1 MKLKNGDLVKKSHV
15 RATTDALIHYGIVV
29 NVSRHRVVN
38 ACAIDKKR
46 SSREIQVHWPSV
58 PYWNEHPWIRMIESE
73 LEKVEK

>member
-1 MKLKNGDLVKKSHV
+1 MKFKNGDLVKKSHV
-15 RATTDALIHYGIVV
+15 TTTDAPIHYGIVV
-29 NVSRHRVVN
+29 N
-38 ACAIDKKR
+38 ACSVDKKR

>member
-15 RATTDALIHYGIVV
+15 RATTDAPIHYGIVV
-29 NVSRHRVVN
+29 N
-38 ACAIDKKR
+38 ACSVDKKR

>member
-15 RATTDALIHYGIVV
+15 RATTDAPIHYGI
-29 NVSRHRVVN
+29 VVN

-58 PYWNEHPWIRMIESE
+58 PYWNEHPWIRMIENE

>member
-15 RATTDALIHYGIVV
+15 TTTDALIHYGI
-29 NVSRHRVVN
+29 VVN

-58 PYWNEHPWIRMIESE
+58 PYWNEHPWIRMIENE

>member
-15 RATTDALIHYGIVV
+15 GVTINATIHYGI
-29 NVSRHRVVN
+29 VVN

-58 PYWNEHPWIRMIESE
+58 PYWNEHPWIRMIENE

>member
-15 RATTDALIHYGIVV
+15 RATTDAPIHYGIVV
-29 NVSRHRVVN
+29 S

-58 PYWNEHPWIRMIESE
+58 PYWSEHPWIRMIESE

>member
-15 RATTDALIHYGIVV
+15 GVTINATIHYG
-29 NVSRHRVVN
+29 
-38 ACAIDKKR
+38 AIDKKR

-58 PYWNEHPWIRMIESE
+58 PYWNEHPWIRMIENE